1 MKITAYHLVGTN
13 GAVVTF
19 LLEYD
24 FYEQFLLV
32 KFMHTYL
39 NTAIVFF
46 WGDSSMAWELNLA
59 HL

>member
-46 WGDSSMAWELNLA
+46 WGDSSMA
-59 HL
+59 